1 MNRQR
6 AIRRIIPLLLSGW
19 LQQADA
25 GDVQLTRVDFSR
37 NSRTEAVLTLQFSGT
52 PLPQTETLKQPR
64 TLTLRMPG
72 ASLDDH
78 LERALDLRDFAT
90 PVETAVLHQTD
101 GAAILELAMKSGQ
114 YDYAVKPVDGQLRL
128 VIRTEAKP
136 VAKPGD
142 GPRSPGG
149 KISLD
154 FQDIAVR
161 SLLQIMADF
170 AAVNIIAS
178 DTVTGNM
185 TLKLEDIAWDDAFAL
200 ILRARELGSIR
211 DHDVIWV
218 APRDDIHKAE
228 TADLEARQAVEAL
241 EPLKTEIVAIN
252 YTTAEDLQKVLI
264 GTTRRTNTTL
274 GQGTGIG
281 GSSVNQSVSTL
292 DQTESILS
300 ARGNVTADTRTNQ
313 LIIKDTARNL
323 ERIRELIH
331 QLDRP
336 VRQVLIESRIVIA
349 SHDFSR
355 ELGSKL
361 SLRPPNR
368 IGNDA
373 QVTDVSASPDESNT
387 NSVDLLVDLASR
399 AAAGSGGTV
408 GLTLLKAG
416 DYLLDLELSAAQM
429 EGRGEIISNPRL
441 ITADH
446 TKASIKQG
454 VEIPYQVMTAS
465 GGGSVSNIQFKEAVL
480 QLDVTPSIAPD
491 NNLLLQ
497 LTIKKD
503 AKGQDTTAGPTIDKR
518 EMETTARVGNGET
531 VVLGGVFEGTRGNT
545 THKIPVLGDLP
556 GIGFM
561 FRRNT
566 VSDTR
571 RELLIF
577 ITPKILEGPAAASAQ
592 ASSSRS

>member
-90 PVETAVLHQTD
+90 PVETAALRQTD

-136 VAKPGD
+136 AAKPGD
-142 GPRSPGG
+142 GPRAPGG

>member
-90 PVETAVLHQTD
+90 PVETAALHQTD

>member
-90 PVETAVLHQTD
+90 PVETATLHQTD

-128 VIRTEAKP
+128 VIRTGAKP
-136 VAKPGD
+136 AAKPGD
-142 GPRSPGG
+142 GPRAPGG

-373 QVTDVSASPDESNT
+373 QVTDVSASPDQSNT

>member
-90 PVETAVLHQTD
+90 PVETAALRQTD

-114 YDYAVKPVDGQLRL
+114 YDYAVKAVDGQLRL

-136 VAKPGD
+136 AAKPGD
-142 GPRSPGG
+142 GPRAPGG